1 MVYLFSFWNS
11 LWCFCLCKSLH
22 LGVGKIRNW
31 RTAKP
36 RRCSSRVAATSPNM
50 LPCGIDFKCWP
61 MSDES
66 DGTDLL
72 KSPEFWTIAATA
84 VFLQHLCGFK
94 KFWKNSPPLN
104 ADMNTTVDQES
115 CRISTP
121 CMVRNSRIII
131 DRVQTNKKDLLSALI
146 ELMDKNTSCLCK
158 SHTNCCVLII
168 STGAGCCPAT
178 GAPAFL
184 DHCDTNQ
191 TRCPAHGITSPQTE
205 ALASATTWRTLS
217 YGKVVGLLPKW
228 NYLHLSCSM

>member
-1 MVYLFSFWNS
+1 
-11 LWCFCLCKSLH
+11 
-22 LGVGKIRNW
+22 
-31 RTAKP
+31 
-36 RRCSSRVAATSPNM
+36 
-50 LPCGIDFKCWP
+50 
-61 MSDES
+61 MSDKS

-84 VFLQHLCGFK
+84 VFLQHLYGFK
-94 KFWKNSPPLN
+94 KFLIFTPFFAEMK
-104 ADMNTTVDQES
+104 TTVDQES

-131 DRVQTNKKDLLSALI
+131 DKVQTNKKDLLSALI

-178 GAPAFL
+178 GVPAFL
-184 DHCDTNQ
+184 DLCDTNQ

-205 ALASATTWRTLS
+205 ALASATT
-217 YGKVVGLLPKW
+217 
-228 NYLHLSCSM
+228 